1 MIMNGRDK
9 TGDFFSIESEEEY
22 RKLAYMF
29 PEYFF
34 LNSDFSICMAGRN
47 VEELLNYNYGF
58 LRGKSI
64 NILSD
69 EDDLKSSLMIQI
81 SENFFEW
88 RSYTFKGNASVTMP
102 VEICGFRMGN
112 SKKRIS
118 PIAIRVRSSRNHL
131 ESTASPEVD
140 KLAYWI
146 AHNLRGPLA
155 TLEGLI
161 NLAKIQKNDAE
172 VITYLNHMAEHA
184 QRMDDK
190 IQLMIRMTG
199 RLEK

>member
-1 MIMNGRDK
+1 MNSRPRLY
-9 TGDFFSIESEEEY
+9 DFSKLESEEEC

-34 LNSDFSICMAGRN
+34 LTKDYTICMAGRTI
-47 VEELLNYNYGF
+47 EELLSYDYGS
-58 LRGKSI
+58 LRGKNI
-64 NILSD
+64 NILSED
-69 EDDLKSSLMIQI
+69 EDLRSSLMIQI
-81 SENFFEW
+81 SEDFFEW
-88 RSYTFKGNASVTMP
+88 RSYTLKSATSLKIN
-102 VEICGFRMGN
+102 VEVCGFRLSPVKN
-112 SKKRIS
+112 RVS
-118 PIAIRVRSSRNHL
+118 PIAIRVRNARSHL
-131 ESTASPEVD
+131 ENSTSLEVD

-161 NLAKIQKNDAE
+161 NLAKIQKNDPDVTA
-172 VITYLNHMAEHA
+172 YLNHMADHA

-199 RLEK
+199 RMGK